1 MRRSPR
7 WLGWFYVGRA
17 GHSMMF
23 SAYSGVLPAVSLAWG
38 LSASEAGAIQSAWHL
53 GFLVS
58 LFATGI
64 LADRHGARATVLRSS
79 QLAAASALLFAM
91 LADGFWSA
99 FLLYGLAGLC
109 TGGTYTPALKLI
121 FEEADPAQRGRA
133 MGGYLAAGSVGYALA
148 LGSIALLVTVGW
160 RVGLLCAAGGALV
173 GSAFVYRALA
183 GMEDREPAGASPSPL
198 RGIANLRHNPAALG
212 CIGAYTAHCWELLGM
227 WAWLPAFVTAAA
239 VTAGGAD
246 RTVAGASGIAVA
258 GLSHLVSA
266 AGSVAGGSLSD
277 RYGRAA
283 VMMAATAASLACSLA
298 FGWLFAAP
306 LWAVAAL
313 ALLYNLA
320 AIADSPVYSTALA
333 EVVPPQAIGAAYS
346 LRSLTGFAAGALA
359 PWVFGL
365 SLDAGRAWWGESPAA
380 WALAWSVLA
389 AGGLAGMPLI
399 AIYRRHARLPAESGA
414 GD

>member
-1 MRRSPR
+1 MRRSSR
-7 WLGWFYVGRA
+7 WLGLFYAGRA

-58 LFATGI
+58 LFAAGI
-64 LADRHGARATVLRSS
+64 LADRQGARPTVLRSS
-79 QLAAASALLFAM
+79 QLAAASALLFAT

-99 FLLYGLAGLC
+99 FFLYGLAGLC

-121 FEEADPAQRGRA
+121 FEEADPDQRGRA
-133 MGGYLAAGSVGYALA
+133 MGGYLAAGSVGYSLA
-148 LGSIALLVTVGW
+148 LGSIALFVAAGW
-160 RVGLLCAAGGALV
+160 RAGLLCAAGGALI
-173 GSAFVYRALA
+173 GSALVHRALA
-183 GMEDREPAGASPSPL
+183 GMDDRTPAGAIPSPL
-198 RGIANLRHNPAALG
+198 RGMAELRRNPAALG

-239 VTAGGAD
+239 VAAAGAD
-246 RTVAGASGIAVA
+246 PSVAGASGVAVA

-266 AGSVAGGSLSD
+266 AGSVAGGGLSD

-283 VMMAATAASLACSLA
+283 VMMAATTASLACSFA
-298 FGWLFAAP
+298 FGWLYAGP
-306 LWAVAAL
+306 LWLLAGFAL
-313 ALLYNLA
+313 VYNFA
-320 AIADSPVYSTALA
+320 AIADSSVYSTALA
-333 EVVPPQAIGAAYS
+333 EVVPAQSIGAAYS

-365 SLDAGRAWWGESPAA
+365 TLDAGRGWWGDSASA
-380 WALAWSVLA
+380 WALAWTSLA
-389 AGGLAGMPLI
+389 AGGLAGPLLI
-399 AIYRRHARLPAESGA
+399 VLYRRHAGRCPVSG
-414 GD
+414 

>member
-1 MRRSPR
+1 MTRSRR
-7 WLGWFYVGRA
+7 WLGLFYVGRA

-58 LFATGI
+58 LFAAGI
-64 LADRHGARATVLRSS
+64 LADRHGARPTVLRSS
-79 QLAAASALLFAM
+79 QLAAASALLFAA

-121 FEEADPAQRGRA
+121 FEEADPDQRGRA

-148 LGSIALLVTVGW
+148 LGSIALLVAAGW
-160 RVGLLCAAGGALV
+160 RAGLLCAACGALI
-173 GSAFVYRALA
+173 GSVFVHRALA
-183 GMEDREPAGASPSPL
+183 GMDDRRPAGACPSPL
-198 RGIANLRHNPAALG
+198 RGMTDLRRNPAALG

-239 VTAGGAD
+239 AAAAGAD
-246 RTVAGASGIAVA
+246 PIVAGASGIAVA

-266 AGSVAGGSLSD
+266 AGSVAGGGLSD

-283 VMMAATAASLACSLA
+283 VMMAATAASLASSLA

-306 LWAVAAL
+306 LWAIAAL

-365 SLDAGRAWWGESPAA
+365 ALDAGRGWWGDSASA

-389 AGGLAGMPLI
+389 AGGLVGMPLI
-399 AIYRRHARLPAESGA
+399 AIYRRHARLSAESCVRN
-414 GD
+414 